1 MVIRKGEANMPKR
14 CVINLTQIKSVVKGS
29 VRELIGTLSEKR
41 MNEVYEGLKMILDFP
56 SGILV

>member
-1 MVIRKGEANMPKR
+1 MIRKGEANMPKR